1 MHAARSTRR
10 FTLLSAAALLA
21 ACGSEVQTPAPVATA
36 GPVQLAGTY
45 EVRGSTR
52 VVGASETREIEGTVI
67 LAQEGDAYTATFNLQ
82 TLYPSEGGPVTAE
95 VIGRGD
101 GTIAGRSLEGSAR
114 TQILASRVQ
123 GLDPKFTLVPP
134 AFSVRIVSSTRGEIK
149 PDGRLSIEIESKG
162 AEGEREYVPT
172 HTTLHGRRI
181 AAQADRPSA
190 SR

>member
-21 ACGSEVQTPAPVATA
+21 ACGSEVQTAAPVAAA

-45 EVRGSTR
+45 QVRGSTR
-52 VVGASETREIEGTVI
+52 VVGAAETREIEGTVI

-82 TLYPSEGGPVTAE
+82 TLYPAEGGPVTAE

-123 GLDPKFTLVPP
+123 GLATGSAIFATGPV
-134 AFSVRIVSSTRGEIK
+134 VRHGEAVRLLAQGGVAPVARDQALPGIVNPVTVYEI
-149 PDGRLSIEIESKG
+149 P
-162 AEGEREYVPT
+162 
-172 HTTLHGRRI
+172 
-181 AAQADRPSA
+181 
-190 SR
+190 